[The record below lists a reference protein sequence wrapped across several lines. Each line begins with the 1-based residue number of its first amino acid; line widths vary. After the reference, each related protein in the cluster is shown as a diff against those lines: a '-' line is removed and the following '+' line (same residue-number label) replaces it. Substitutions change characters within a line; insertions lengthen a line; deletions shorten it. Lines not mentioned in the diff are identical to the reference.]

1 MAGALTVPYFIMFK
15 EEKEALELWI
25 PRRASFYDNSKW
37 LEENFPSTTRY
48 NVIIFS
54 TDDDTIL
61 TSDKIQKFFNIHHEV
76 NNLVS
81 KEGVT
86 WKAVCLKWPNPFT
99 KKPECAETSILEVWA
114 TLGTYDKTNET
125 IQAKTNEQILADVN
139 TVKRSGIFGF
149 PLNLNL
155 YLGSIDK
162 ENMTIR
168 NAKALQ
174 MTLQDDLKSHS
185 ARNPIEST
193 QMSNSFEQEFM
204 KVVEKFSMLNQDDSL
219 KVHYFNLVS
228 MKVSAGSAIDGD
240 LQLLALGFIIVFA
253 YVILMLGKFNT
264 VEQRGFLSLMGLSA
278 VMLGTYSSNGIAQL
292 LGVFSTPMNSILTFM
307 LLGIGID
314 DMFVVVQGLSNVQRD
329 KELSR

>member
-1 MAGALTVPYFIMFK
+1 
-15 EEKEALELWI
+15 
-25 PRRASFYDNSKW
+25 
-37 LEENFPSTTRY
+37 
-48 NVIIFS
+48 
-54 TDDDTIL
+54 
-61 TSDKIQKFFNIHHEV
+61 
-76 NNLVS
+76 
-81 KEGVT
+81 
-86 WKAVCLKWPNPFT
+86 
-99 KKPECAETSILEVWA
+99 
-114 TLGTYDKTNET
+114 
-125 IQAKTNEQILADVN
+125 
-139 TVKRSGIFGF
+139 
-149 PLNLNL
+149 
-155 YLGSIDK
+155 
-162 ENMTIR
+162 
-168 NAKALQ
+168 
-174 MTLQDDLKSHS
+174 
-185 ARNPIEST
+185 
-193 QMSNSFEQEFM
+193 M